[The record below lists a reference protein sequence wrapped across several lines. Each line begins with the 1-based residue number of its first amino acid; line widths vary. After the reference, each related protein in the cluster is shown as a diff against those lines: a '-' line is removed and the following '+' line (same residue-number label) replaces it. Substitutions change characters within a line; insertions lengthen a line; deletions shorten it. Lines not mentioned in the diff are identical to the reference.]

1 MTTTL
6 HIEHRITDYP
16 TWRSAFD
23 RFVDARRTAG
33 VIAHRIHLE
42 ESDDRAL
49 VIDLDF
55 ATTEQAQA
63 FADFLRQTVW
73 ADPGNAPALVGA
85 PETRLLVSVE

>member
-23 RFVDARRTAG
+23 RFADARRTAG
-33 VIAHRIHLE
+33 VTAHRIRMDKA
-42 ESDDRAL
+42 DDRSV

-55 ATTEQAQA
+55 DTTEQAQA
-63 FADFLRQTVW
+63 FADFLRRTVW
-73 ADPGNAPALVGA
+73 ASPENAPALVGA
-85 PETRLLVSVE
+85 PETRLLVGVD